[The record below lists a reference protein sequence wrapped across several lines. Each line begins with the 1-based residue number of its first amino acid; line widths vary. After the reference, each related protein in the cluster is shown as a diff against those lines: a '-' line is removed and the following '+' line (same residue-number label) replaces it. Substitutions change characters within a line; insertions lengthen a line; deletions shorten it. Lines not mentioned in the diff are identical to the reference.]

1 MNETIF
7 ILLLVLIDQASKI
20 AMKAIN
26 RIHPDSFTIIKDFFY
41 ITYAENTGAAFS
53 ILKGQRWFFV
63 IMALVVS
70 VVIILYLI
78 KHKPKSLEKISLL
91 LILAGAIGNV
101 IDRVAYGYVIDF
113 LDFYIFGYD
122 FPIFNIAD
130 SCITIGAVLLI
141 LSELFL
147 GDKKRL
153 WKK

>member
-1 MNETIF
+1 MNGVLF
-7 ILLLVLIDQASKI
+7 VLLLVLIDQISKI
-20 AMKAIN
+20 AMKVISN
-26 RIHPDSFTIIKDFFY
+26 FYSESFTIIKDFFY

-63 IMALVVS
+63 IMALIVC
-70 VVIILYLI
+70 VVITFYII
-78 KHKPKSLEKISLL
+78 KYKPKKLEKISLQ

-101 IDRVAYGYVIDF
+101 IDRLVYGYVIDF

-122 FPIFNIAD
+122 FPVFNIAD

-141 LSELFL
+141 ISELFF
-147 GDKKRL
+147 GEKIRL

>member
-20 AMKAIN
+20 AIKAIN

>member
-1 MNETIF
+1 
-7 ILLLVLIDQASKI
+7 
-20 AMKAIN
+20 
-26 RIHPDSFTIIKDFFY
+26 
-41 ITYAENTGAAFS
+41 
-53 ILKGQRWFFV
+53 
-63 IMALVVS
+63 MALVVS

>member
-1 MNETIF
+1 VNGVLF
-7 ILLLVLIDQASKI
+7 VLLLVLIDQISKI
-20 AMKAIN
+20 AMKVISN
-26 RIHPDSFTIIKDFFY
+26 FYSESFTIIKDFFY

-63 IMALVVS
+63 IMALIVC
-70 VVIILYLI
+70 VVITFYII
-78 KHKPKSLEKISLL
+78 KYKPKKLEKISLQ

-101 IDRVAYGYVIDF
+101 IDRLVYGYVIDF

-122 FPIFNIAD
+122 FPVFNIAD

-141 LSELFL
+141 ISELFF
-147 GDKKRL
+147 GEKIRL